1 METMAVSVYTS
12 TPGSVL
18 FTMAP
23 GTWRDSD
30 LGTHPETS
38 HKEKITICQTV
49 KLLLALSL
57 ESRDTVARVES
68 SGRWV
73 CGREHSKKGT

>member
-12 TPGSVL
+12 IPGSVL

-30 LGTHPETS
+30 PGTHPETS

-49 KLLLALSL
+49 KPLLALPP